1 MSMKTFVREH
11 LLTVFP
17 VEQADVLA
25 TVVIDAQNALA
36 TKDDVHDLR
45 TAITRLAEA
54 QQRTESKV
62 GELAEAQQRTE
73 AKVGELAEAQQRTEA
88 KVGELAEAQQRTE
101 AKVGELA
108 EAQQRTEA
116 KVGEL
121 ADSLNA
127 TQKLVGDLAVSQQF
141 MGSQVETLTELH
153 QKMVI
158 RVDRADGRSLEW
170 TLQTRLPAYVGRWIR
185 RCRVLE
191 IQEVVE
197 SLEALVTTGVYTE
210 ADLDNL
216 SQTDVVASGMLNGE
230 QVYLV
235 GEVSCTGD
243 REDVERAALRAA
255 LLAKAGTPALPFIA
269 CDSISSK
276 TLEQAKDA
284 GVRILLG
291 GRLLAAS
298 A

>member
-1 MSMKTFVREH
+1 MTMKWFVREQ

-17 VEQADVLA
+17 VDQADVLA
-25 TVVIDAQNALA
+25 AVVVEAQDGFA
-36 TKDDVHDLR
+36 TKADVQELR
-45 TAITRLAEA
+45 GVMGELAEA
-54 QQRTESKV
+54 QQRTEARV

-73 AKVGELAEAQQRTEA
+73 T
-88 KVGELAEAQQRTE
+88 
-101 AKVGELA
+101 
-108 EAQQRTEA
+108 

-121 ADSLNA
+121 ADALKA
-127 TQKLVGDLAVSQQF
+127 TQTLVGDLAVSQQF
-141 MGSQVETLTELH
+141 MGSQVATLNELH
-153 QKMVI
+153 QKMLS
-158 RVDRADGRSLEW
+158 RVERADGRSLEW

-185 RCRVLE
+185 HCRVLE

-197 SLEALVTTGVYTE
+197 SLEPLVETGVYTE
-210 ADLDNL
+210 IDLDNL
-216 SQTDVVASGMLNGE
+216 SDADVVASGMLDGE

-243 REDVERAALRAA
+243 REDVERAARRAA
-255 LLAKAGTPALPFIA
+255 LLTKAGKQALPFIA

-291 GRLLAAS
+291 GRLLPT
-298 A
+298 